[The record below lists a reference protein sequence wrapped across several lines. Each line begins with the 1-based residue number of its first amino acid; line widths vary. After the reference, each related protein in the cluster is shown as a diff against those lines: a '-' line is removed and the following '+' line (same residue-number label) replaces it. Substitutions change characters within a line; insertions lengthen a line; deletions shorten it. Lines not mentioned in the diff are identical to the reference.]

1 MSFAVI
7 YQIRSRFSIL
17 PEDRKT
23 LRTLSDRNS
32 IFDRVYSTMDEESRK
47 EAVKRANKGLFTR
60 VHRHDTWGF

>member
-7 YQIRSRFSIL
+7 YQICSRFSIL
-17 PEDRKT
+17 LKDRKT

-32 IFDRVYSTMDEESRK
+32 IFDRVYSTMDEGSGK
-47 EAVKRANKGLFTR
+47 EAVKRASKGLFTR